1 MKTNLVQWL
10 SNVAQMDRRFIQVVI
25 LLVTLLLFV
34 LGGGA
39 PVHSNYCG
47 GC

>member
-1 MKTNLVQWL
+1 MKTYFTQLLANMV
-10 SNVAQMDRRFIQVVI
+10 QMDRRYIQVVI

-39 PVHSNYCG
+39 PLAGNYCG

>member
-1 MKTNLVQWL
+1 MKTNFTQWL
-10 SNVAQMDRRFIQVVI
+10 ANLAQMDRRFIQVVI

-39 PVHSNYCG
+39 PLDSYYCG

>member
-1 MKTNLVQWL
+1 MKTNFTQLL
-10 SNVAQMDRRFIQVVI
+10 ANMGQMDRRFIQVVI

-39 PVHSNYCG
+39 PVASNYCG